1 MIETELETVQRN
13 ESPCSPDR
21 TDSDRWIETTST
33 SSLG

>member
-1 MIETELETVQRN
+1 MSETAPETFDLD

-33 SSLG
+33 SSFG